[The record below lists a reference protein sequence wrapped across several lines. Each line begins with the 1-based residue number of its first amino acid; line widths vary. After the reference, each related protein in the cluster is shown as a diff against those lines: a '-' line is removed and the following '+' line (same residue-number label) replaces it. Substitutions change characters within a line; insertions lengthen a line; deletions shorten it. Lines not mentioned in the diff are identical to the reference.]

1 MGRTLLSASFF
12 AGGYGVLGPFRYF
25 GSQYLRGEDLKTTL
39 EAINQ
44 MQAAGIIGKYA
55 IGGAVGATFFLEPAA
70 TLDVDIFVALPTD
83 ADGLLVSLAPI
94 YDYLRTHGGTV
105 QDEYIVGGWPVQFI
119 PPKDELE
126 REAVEESIPTN
137 VEDINTWVMSAQ
149 HLVAIALR
157 TGRTKDYNRILQ
169 FLEQEPHFTAGVPA
183 YRHLNF
189 ALFLWHQSTLSF
201 AFAEN

>member
-94 YDYLRTHGGTV
+94 YDYLKDPWRHGSG
-105 QDEYIVGGWPVQFI
+105 
-119 PPKDELE
+119 
-126 REAVEESIPTN
+126 
-137 VEDINTWVMSAQ
+137 
-149 HLVAIALR
+149 
-157 TGRTKDYNRILQ
+157 
-169 FLEQEPHFTAGVPA
+169 
-183 YRHLNF
+183 
-189 ALFLWHQSTLSF
+189 
-201 AFAEN
+201 